1 MRRIKVVTGYALVF
15 AIVLVPYDIHAK
27 DQVSLSVTVIGLLSE
42 SGNVLIALYDEPK
55 NFPYPDGM
63 ITKAEALIVAGVARY
78 DFFVLEKKSYAIAVY
93 HYENDNDSFD
103 HGLLRIPLEDYAFSN
118 DARVFLGPP
127 SFDDAAFILS
137 APMHVNIRV
146 N

>member
-1 MRRIKVVTGYALVF
+1 MRRIEVTTGHALVF

-42 SGNVLIALYDEPK
+42 SGNVLMALYDEPK

-63 ITKAEALIVAGVARY
+63 ITTAKAPIVAGVARY
-78 DFFVLEKKSYAIAVY
+78 GFFVLEKKSYAIAVY
-93 HYENDNDSFD
+93 HDENDNDSFD
-103 HGLLRIPLEDYAFSN
+103 QGLLSIPLEDYAFSN
-118 DARVFLGPP
+118 NARVFLGPP